1 MAIFLH
7 IESSS
12 TVCSVCLSEDQKI
25 LGLKEID
32 NGYTHAENLHVF
44 IYDLLNSCSIL
55 PKQLHAISVSS
66 GPGSYTGLRIGF
78 SAAKGLCFAL
88 KIPLITIDT
97 LKILSVEAKNKISSP
112 GLLCPMI
119 DAKRMEV
126 YSALFD
132 FDLNTILPS
141 QPVIVDESNIDFFQS
156 NQPIYFFG
164 DGMNKSKELF
174 SKQIEKAHFIE
185 NIKASSKNMI
195 QLAFE
200 KYIENQFENIAYSEP
215 NYLKDFFCTQPK
227 S

>member
-1 MAIFLH
+1 MAIILH

-12 TVCSVCLSEDQKI
+12 TVCSVCLSDDQKI
-25 LGLKEID
+25 LGIKEVD
-32 NGYTHAENLHVF
+32 NGYSHAENLHVF
-44 IYDLLNSCSIL
+44 INDLLNSCSVT
-55 PKQLHAISVSS
+55 PKQLQAVSVSS

-78 SAAKGLCFAL
+78 AAAKGLCFAL

-97 LKILSVEAKNKISSP
+97 LKILSVEAKNKATNP

-119 DAKRMEV
+119 DARRMEV

-132 FDLNTILPS
+132 FDLNLILPS
-141 QPVIVDESNIDFFQS
+141 KPLIVDESNIDFFQS
-156 NQPIYFFG
+156 NHPIYFFG

-174 SKQIEKAHFIE
+174 SKHIEKAHFIE

-195 QLAFE
+195 KLAFE
-200 KYIENQFENIAYSEP
+200 KYNQNQFENIAYAEP
-215 NYLKDFFCTQPK
+215 NYLKEFFFTQSK